1 MTNKKK
7 IIIII
12 SAIVLVV
19 ALIIGLL
26 IYSFMPISRN
36 SEKVIFVVNSGDS
49 KIDIIDNLKDSNL
62 IKSKIT
68 AYGFVFLQGNI
79 NLQAGKYE
87 LDRNMSLGEIINK
100 METGDTYRKTIEI
113 TFIEGKRITA
123 YASQIANNFNVTK
136 EEVLNTLSDEHYL
149 KELIGKYWFLSDE
162 ILNEDLYYP
171 LEGYL
176 YPAKYEFFSDSTI
189 KTVVE
194 KMLDTLEIRLSGLK
208 EQIEGS
214 KYSVHEIL
222 AMASII
228 ELEAV
233 SSSDRQKVSQVIHSR
248 LNKNWSLGMDVTS
261 YYGVQKDMGE
271 VLYKSDINDNNPYN
285 TRLTSKL
292 GLPVGPI
299 CNPSLNSIEA
309 VFNPTET
316 DYMYFYADVKTGI
329 VYFAKTGDEFRK
341 LIEEIGGN

>member
-1 MTNKKK
+1 MNKKTK

-12 SAIVLVV
+12 SAIVVVV
-19 ALIIGLL
+19 AFMIGLL
-26 IYSFMPISRN
+26 IYSFTPVSKT
-36 SEKVIFVVNSGDS
+36 SENVIFVVNAGDS
-49 KIDIIDNLKDSNL
+49 KVDIINNLKESSL

-87 LDRNMSLGEIINK
+87 LNRNMSLGEIINK
-100 METGDTYRKTIEI
+100 IESGDIYKKTVEI
-113 TFIEGKRITA
+113 TFIEGKRLTT
-123 YASQIANNFNVTK
+123 YVSQIAEAFDIDEDEILNV
-136 EEVLNTLSDEHYL
+136 LSDEGYL
-149 KELIGKYWFLSDE
+149 KELINKYWFLTED
-162 ILNEDLYYP
+162 ILNKDIYYP

-176 YPAKYEFFSDSTI
+176 YPAKYEFFSDSDI
-189 KTVVE
+189 KTVIE
-194 KMLDTLEIRLSGLK
+194 KMLDTMEVKLASYK
-208 EQIEGS
+208 EKIES
-214 KYSVHEIL
+214 SSYSVHEIL

-233 SSSDRQKVSQVIHSR
+233 SSSDREKVSQVIHSR
-248 LNKNWSLGMDVTS
+248 LNENWSLGMDVTS

-299 CNPSLNSIEA
+299 CNPSLNSIDA
-309 VFNPTET
+309 VFNPTNT
-316 DYMYFYADVKTGI
+316 DYMYFYADIKTGI
-329 VYFAKTGDEFRK
+329 VYFAKTSDEFTK
-341 LIEEIGGN
+341 LIKEIGGN